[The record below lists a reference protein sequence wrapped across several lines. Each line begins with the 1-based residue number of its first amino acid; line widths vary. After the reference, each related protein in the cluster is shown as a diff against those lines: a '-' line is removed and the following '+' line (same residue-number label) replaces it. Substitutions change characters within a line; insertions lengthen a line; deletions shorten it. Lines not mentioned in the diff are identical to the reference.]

1 MSLPPVE
8 IPLGAMRFNSDSQ
21 KLEYWNGQI
30 WMQIHTFNP
39 DLDGGARGII
49 GGGSSYADRIEFIT
63 IPTAGNSTDF
73 GDLSIGRML
82 LSGMSS
88 RTRALFAGGRKSPG
102 VQENLIDYVTIS
114 STGDAAD
121 FGDLTKINEYASLG
135 TIANATRGIIAGGE
149 NYSPHTDMGTEI
161 NYVTMASTGN
171 AVKFGDLNV
180 NVQDA
185 PAGFASP
192 IRGFVAGGGG
202 PSGVTTIQYIT
213 IPTTGDATVFGD
225 LSQARQGAFG
235 VSNSTVGLVAGGYS
249 GSDVN
254 IIEKINMATL
264 GDAVKFGDL
273 SDSRRWGASI
283 CSPVRGVFA
292 GGYAP
297 GSVNT
302 MDYCSIV
309 TGGDCVDFGDQL
321 DAKGGSYG
329 GSNAHGGLG

>member
-1 MSLPPVE
+1 MALKPPVE
-8 IPLGAMRFNSDSQ
+8 VPQGAIRLNTDSQ
-21 KLEYWNGQI
+21 KLEFFAQDQW
-30 WMQIHTFNP
+30 WEMATDVP
-39 DLDGGARGII
+39 TLDGGARGII
-49 GGGSSYADRIEFIT
+49 GGGTSYADRIEFIT

-73 GDLSIGRML
+73 GDLSTGRML
-82 LSGMSS
+82 VSGMSS

-114 STGDAAD
+114 STGDAVD

-180 NVQDA
+180 NVQDS

-192 IRGFVAGGGG
+192 IRGFAAGGGG

-213 IPTTGDATVFGD
+213 IPTTGDAAVFGD
-225 LSQARQGAFG
+225 LSQARQGPFS
-235 VSNSTVGLVAGGYS
+235 VSNSTVGLVAGGY
-249 GSDVN
+249 
-254 IIEKINMATL
+254 
-264 GDAVKFGDL
+264 
-273 SDSRRWGASI
+273 
-283 CSPVRGVFA
+283 
-292 GGYAP
+292 AP
-297 GSVNT
+297 SAVNT

-329 GSNAHGGLG
+329 GSNAHGGL